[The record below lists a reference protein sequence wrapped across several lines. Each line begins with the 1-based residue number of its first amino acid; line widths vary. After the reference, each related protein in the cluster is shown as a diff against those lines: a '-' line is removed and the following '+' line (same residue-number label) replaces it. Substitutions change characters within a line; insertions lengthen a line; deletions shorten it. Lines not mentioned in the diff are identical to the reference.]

1 VQNRE
6 LAKEMATNIEAV
18 GTKVEAAP
26 ARADRLPLPRIVGYG
41 IGDFGFN
48 FYWFSLQLFL
58 AYYYTD
64 VLGLRSEV
72 AGLVIFL
79 CLTWDGLID
88 PAIGVLASRTRTRW
102 GKYRPYLLLGSVPL
116 AVSFAL
122 MFAPVGLEGA
132 ALIGYAFATQVLFRT
147 MYALVN
153 IPYGALMAT
162 MTLDSMQRNWLAGA
176 RMICAFLGTAVVSY
190 FTPRLVTY
198 FTSGGR
204 TTGYFGA
211 TAVLAAIATVFTI
224 ATFAATREDSSIT
237 QAKEQPPPLSELLR
251 MLAKN
256 VPFLQIIAGI
266 GCFSFANM
274 LVTAGLVYY
283 VKYYLGENEAIA
295 GQAASLLQIT
305 ITAMILPWTIAARYI
320 GKRWAWQAG
329 LAIAFAGLL
338 GLYFSGARD
347 ANALYGYIVVYA
359 IGSASIGVN
368 FWSIVPDTVEYG
380 EWRTGVRAEAFVF
393 GFVTLI
399 QKIALGVSSAFLGAY
414 LGWAGYVANEPQSPQ
429 TAQAIKL
436 MITLVAAGGLIA
448 SALVMHFYR
457 LDARTHARLVQEI
470 AARKLGRESV

>member
-1 VQNRE
+1 
-6 LAKEMATNIEAV
+6 MATSIETV
-18 GTKVEAAP
+18 TGETTKGAGAHSS
-26 ARADRLPLPRIVGYG
+26 ADRIPLPRILGYG

-72 AGLVIFL
+72 AGLIIFL

-88 PAIGVLASRTRTRW
+88 PAIGVLANRTRTRW
-102 GKYRPYLLLGSVPL
+102 GKYRPYLLFGSVPL
-116 AVSFAL
+116 AISFAL
-122 MFAPVGLEGA
+122 MFAPTGLQGA

-147 MYALVN
+147 MYGLVN
-153 IPYGALMAT
+153 IPYSALMAT
-162 MTLDSMQRNWLAGA
+162 MTRDSMQRNWLAGA

-190 FTPRLVTY
+190 FTPQLVTY

-204 TTGYFGA
+204 TAGYFGA
-211 TAVLAAIATVFTI
+211 TAVLAAIATVFTVF
-224 ATFAATREDSSIT
+224 TFLATREDSAIT
-237 QAKEQPPPLSELLR
+237 HAQEQPPPVSELLR
-251 MLAKN
+251 MIAKN

-266 GCFSFANM
+266 GFFSFCNM

-283 VKYYLGENEAIA
+283 VKYYLGQSTQVS
-295 GQAASLLQIT
+295 GQAASLMQIT
-305 ITAMILPWTIAARYI
+305 ITLMILPWTFAARYV

-329 LAIAFAGLL
+329 LAIAFAGLV
-338 GLYFSGARD
+338 GLYFSDSRD
-347 ANALYGYIVVYA
+347 VSVLYAYIVVYA

-399 QKIALGVSSAFLGAY
+399 QKIALGASSAFLGAY
-414 LGWAGYVANEPQSPQ
+414 LGWAGYVANQPQSPE
-429 TAQAIKL
+429 TAEAIKL
-436 MITLVAAGGLIA
+436 MITLVASGGLIV

-457 LDARTHARLVQEI
+457 LDAQAHSRLVQQI
-470 AARKLGRESV
+470 AERKPGQAPV